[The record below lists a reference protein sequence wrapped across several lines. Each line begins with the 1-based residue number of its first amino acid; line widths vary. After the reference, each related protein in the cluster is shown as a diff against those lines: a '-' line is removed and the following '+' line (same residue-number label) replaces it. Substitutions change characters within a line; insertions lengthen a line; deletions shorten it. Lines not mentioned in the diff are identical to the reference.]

1 MVLKSRFIKPIHVCW
16 SEISTEETEN
26 GLPTLRINPVYSLVL
41 SESQLF
47 LPILC
52 MIILHLLLKHI
63 SIYNKPSLLPSIVS
77 HNFSGDRIHG
87 VL

>member
-1 MVLKSRFIKPIHVCW
+1 
-16 SEISTEETEN
+16 
-26 GLPTLRINPVYSLVL
+26 
-41 SESQLF
+41 
-47 LPILC
+47 

-87 VL
+87 VLWWKGLGEIRLYSKEQTVANRDAIIYSGPYSNEDIGDANKGNPAKPQAK